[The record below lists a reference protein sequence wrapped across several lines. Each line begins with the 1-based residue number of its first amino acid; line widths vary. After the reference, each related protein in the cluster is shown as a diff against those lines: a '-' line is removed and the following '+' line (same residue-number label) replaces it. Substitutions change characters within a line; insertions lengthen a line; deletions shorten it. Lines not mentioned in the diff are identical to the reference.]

1 METKFR
7 YGYSDCY
14 IKCIIFVPN
23 FMIMSKL
30 NYFIQ
35 KAILIFAFVISSV
48 SMMNAQWVSPGN
60 GTTYIIEDL
69 VELSNGCVIWSESNN
84 SYRIENDVTISA
96 NDKLVVNHSIN
107 FGNNVTL
114 TIKGSIEAINT
125 DTYYWLSFSGN
136 YGVNGRIRL
145 EDATAPCV
153 FRRCYITQLDGIQV
167 IESEAVFTDCHFQ
180 NFRCEQQ
187 SAVVD
192 CMNCDPVFTNCNFDN
207 NSGSA
212 ISSPAN
218 GQTSPQ
224 ITDCI
229 FFLNVSNNPHINL
242 GPGSQ
247 DSIRIVNC
255 TINDGDYMA
264 GGISIADLMGI
275 GDTKI
280 LLKNNNIYYN
290 RYGYNQQGYHL
301 SSTII
306 GNTFDRNKLET
317 NPMNGGSGISIYGM
331 DENNKAYIR
340 NNVITNNHWGITV
353 INAANVDL
361 GTEDDWGH
369 NVIHGNGHVY
379 NYGASYGIFDLYNNS
394 AYDITAVG
402 NYWGTIDEQEIE
414 EHITHQFD
422 DPSLGLVYY
431 IPFLTEDGVNEVKT
445 TGFEVWP
452 NPISNGSFTLS
463 LKKAVPTEVTIYNV
477 NGQLIKSQFIDNQIN
492 TINIE
497 ALKSG
502 VYFVEVKNI
511 ESKNLK
517 KIIIQ

>member
-1 METKFR
+1 
-7 YGYSDCY
+7 
-14 IKCIIFVPN
+14 
-23 FMIMSKL
+23 MSKQ
-30 NYFIQ
+30 FKQ
-35 KAILIFAFVISSV
+35 KTTLVFAMLIGLV
-48 SMMNAQWVSPGN
+48 SNMNAQWVSPGN
-60 GTTYIIEDL
+60 GTTYTIEDL
-69 VELSNGCVIWSESNN
+69 MEVSNGCIVWYEGSNE
-84 SYRIENDVTISA
+84 YRIINDITISA
-96 NDKLVVNHSIN
+96 NDKLDVNHSLYFDN
-107 FGNNVTL
+107 DVTL

-125 DTYYWLSFSGN
+125 DDYYWLVFSGN
-136 YGVNGRIRL
+136 SGVNGRIRL
-145 EDATAPCV
+145 ENATAPCE
-153 FRRCYITQLDGIQV
+153 FRRCNITQLDGIQV
-167 IESEAVFTDCHFQ
+167 IESEVVFTDCHFHT
-180 NFRCEQQ
+180 FRCEQQ
-187 SAVVD
+187 SAVVN
-192 CMNCDPVFTNCNFDN
+192 CMNCDPVFTNCEFDN
-207 NSGSA
+207 NNGSA

-247 DSIRIVNC
+247 DSIRIVNR

-422 DPSLGLVYY
+422 DPSLGLVNY
-431 IPFLTEDGVNEVKT
+431 IPFLTDDGVNDAKT
-445 TGFEVWP
+445 IGFEVWP
-452 NPISNGSFTLS
+452 NPVSSSSFTLT
-463 LKKAVPTEVTIYNV
+463 LEKAMPSEMVIYNA
-477 NGQLIKSQFIDNQIN
+477 NGQVVKSQYIDNQIN
-492 TINIE
+492 AINIGSLE
-497 ALKSG
+497 SG
-502 VYFVEVKNI
+502 IYFVEVRNNYEKAV
-511 ESKNLK
+511 K
-517 KIIIQ
+517 KLVIK

>member
-1 METKFR
+1 M
-7 YGYSDCY
+7 CQIY
-14 IKCIIFVPN
+14 I
-23 FMIMSKL
+23 IMLKS
-30 NYFIQ
+30 NHFIK
-35 KAILIFAFVISSV
+35 KAILVFAFVLSSV
-48 SMMNAQWVSPGN
+48 SIMNAQWTSPGN
-60 GTTYIIEDL
+60 GTTYTIEDL
-69 VELSNGCVIWSESNN
+69 MEVSNGCIVWYEGSNE
-84 SYRIENDVTISA
+84 YRIINDITISA
-96 NDKLVVNHSIN
+96 NDKLDVNHSLYFDN
-107 FGNNVTL
+107 DVTL

-125 DTYYWLSFSGN
+125 DNYHWLAFSGN
-136 YGVNGRIRL
+136 SGVNGRIRL
-145 EDATAPCV
+145 ENATAPCE
-153 FRRCYITQLDGIQV
+153 FRRCNITQLDGIQV
-167 IESEAVFTDCHFQ
+167 IESEVVFTDCHFHT
-180 NFRCEQQ
+180 FRCEQQ
-187 SAVVD
+187 SAVVN
-192 CMNCDPVFTNCNFDN
+192 CMNCDPVFTNCEFDN
-207 NSGSA
+207 NNGSA

-306 GNTFDRNKLET
+306 GNTFDQNKLET

-414 EHITHQFD
+414 DHITHQFD
-422 DPSLGLVYY
+422 DPNLGLVTFV
-431 IPFLTEDGVNEVKT
+431 PFLEDDDVSESDIT
-445 TGFEVWP
+445 SFEMWP
-452 NPISNGSFTLS
+452 NPVSDGSFTITLE
-463 LKKAVPTEVTIYNV
+463 KATPSEVIIYNV
-477 NGQLIKSQFIDNQIN
+477 EGKIVKTQQIENQIN
-492 TINIE
+492 VINIE
-497 ALKSG
+497 SLRSG
-502 VYFVEVKNI
+502 VYFVEVRNTSNK
-511 ESKNLK
+511 SVK
-517 KIIIQ
+517 KILIK

>member
-1 METKFR
+1 MKRIALTTLFL
-7 YGYSDCY
+7 
-14 IKCIIFVPN
+14 FV
-23 FMIMSKL
+23 SL
-30 NYFIQ
+30 T
-35 KAILIFAFVISSV
+35 LL
-48 SMMNAQWVSPGN
+48 NAQWVSPGN
-60 GTTYIIEDL
+60 GTTYTIEDL
-69 VELSNGCVIWSESNN
+69 VVLSNGCVIWSESNN

-96 NDKLVVNHSIN
+96 NDKLDVNHSLN

-125 DTYYWLSFSGN
+125 DTYYWLAFSGN
-136 YGVNGRIRL
+136 SGVGGRIRL

-224 ITDCI
+224 IIDCI
-229 FFLNVSNNPHINL
+229 FFLNLGENRPQINL
-242 GPGSQ
+242 GPGAQ
-247 DSIRIVNC
+247 DSIRIVRC
-255 TINDGDYMA
+255 TIDDGDHTI
-264 GGISIADLMGI
+264 GGISIADLMGT
-275 GDTKI
+275 GATKI
-280 LLKNNNIYYN
+280 LLKDNIIKN
-290 RYGYNQQGYHL
+290 CRYGYNQQGYNL
-301 SSTII
+301 SSVII
-306 GNTFDRNKLET
+306 GNQFINNKLET

-353 INAANVDL
+353 INAADVDL
-361 GTEDDWGH
+361 GTEDNWGH

-379 NYGASYGIFDLYNNS
+379 NYGANYGIFDLYNNS

-452 NPISNGSFTLS
+452 NPVSKGCFTLT
-463 LKKAVPTEVTIYNV
+463 LEKAMPTEVVIYNV
-477 NGQLIKSQFIDNQIN
+477 NGQVVKSQSIDNQIN

-502 VYFVEVKNI
+502 VYFVEVKNT
-511 ESKNLK
+511 ESKNVK

>member
-1 METKFR
+1 MKKVTLILALFL
-7 YGYSDCY
+7 G
-14 IKCIIFVPN
+14 
-23 FMIMSKL
+23 
-30 NYFIQ
+30 FIPM
-35 KAILIFAFVISSV
+35 L
-48 SMMNAQWVSPGN
+48 NAQWTSPGN
-60 GTTYIIEDL
+60 GTTYNIDDLIE
-69 VELSNGCVIWSESNN
+69 VSEGCVVWNESNQQ
-84 SYRIENDVTISA
+84 YRIENDVTISA
-96 NDKLVVNHSIN
+96 NDKLDVNHSLY

-114 TIKGSIEAINT
+114 TIKGSIDAINT
-125 DTYYWLSFSGN
+125 DDYYWLAFSGN
-136 YGVNGRIRL
+136 SGVNGRIRL
-145 EDATAPCV
+145 EDATGPCV
-153 FRRCYITQLDGIQV
+153 FRRCNITQLDGIQI
-167 IESEAVFTDCHFQ
+167 IESEAVFTDCHFHT
-180 NFRCEQQ
+180 FRCEQQ
-187 SAVVD
+187 SAVVN
-192 CMNCDPVFTNCNFDN
+192 CMNCDPVFTNCEFDN
-207 NSGSA
+207 NNGSA

-306 GNTFDRNKLET
+306 GNTFDQNKLET

-414 EHITHQFD
+414 DHITHKND
-422 DPSLGLVYY
+422 DPSLGLVNY
-431 IPFLTEDGVNEVKT
+431 IPFLEDDGVNESDIT
-445 TGFEVWP
+445 SFEVWP
-452 NPISNGSFTLS
+452 NPVSDGSFTLTLENAIPS
-463 LKKAVPTEVTIYNV
+463 ELVSYNV
-477 NGQLIKSQFIDNQIN
+477 NGQMVKTQRIDNSVN
-492 TINIE
+492 TIRIDTME
-497 ALKSG
+497 SG
-502 VYFVEVKNI
+502 IYFVELKNDNGTKVKKLI
-511 ESKNLK
+511 VK
-517 KIIIQ
+517 

>member
-1 METKFR
+1 MKKVTLILALFL
-7 YGYSDCY
+7 G
-14 IKCIIFVPN
+14 
-23 FMIMSKL
+23 
-30 NYFIQ
+30 FIP
-35 KAILIFAFVISSV
+35 IL
-48 SMMNAQWVSPGN
+48 NAQWTSPGN
-60 GTTYIIEDL
+60 GTTYNIDDLIE
-69 VELSNGCVIWSESNN
+69 VSEGCVVWNESNQQ
-84 SYRIENDVTISA
+84 YRIENDVTISA
-96 NDKLVVNHSIN
+96 NDKLDVNHSLY

-114 TIKGSIEAINT
+114 TIKGSIDAINT
-125 DTYYWLSFSGN
+125 DDYYWLAFSGN
-136 YGVNGRIRL
+136 SGVNGRIRL
-145 EDATAPCV
+145 EDATGPCV
-153 FRRCYITQLDGIQV
+153 FRRCNITQLDGIQI
-167 IESEAVFTDCHFQ
+167 IESEAVFTDCHFHT
-180 NFRCEQQ
+180 FRCEQQ
-187 SAVVD
+187 SAVVN
-192 CMNCDPVFTNCNFDN
+192 CMNCDPVFTNCEFDN
-207 NSGSA
+207 NNGSA

-224 ITDCI
+224 ITNCI
-229 FFLNVSNNPHINL
+229 FFLNLSNNPHINL

-306 GNTFDRNKLET
+306 GNTFDQNKLET

-414 EHITHQFD
+414 DHITHQND
-422 DPSLGLVYY
+422 DPSLGLVTFV
-431 IPFLTEDGVNEVKT
+431 PFLENDNVSESNT
-445 TGFEVWP
+445 TDFEVWP
-452 NPISNGSFTLS
+452 NPVSDGSFTLTLENAKPS
-463 LKKAVPTEVTIYNV
+463 KVVIYNV
-477 NGQLIKSQFIDNQIN
+477 NGQMVKTQRIDNSVN
-492 TINIE
+492 TIRIDTME
-497 ALKSG
+497 SG
-502 VYFVEVKNI
+502 IYFVELKNDNGKKVKKLI
-511 ESKNLK
+511 VK
-517 KIIIQ
+517 